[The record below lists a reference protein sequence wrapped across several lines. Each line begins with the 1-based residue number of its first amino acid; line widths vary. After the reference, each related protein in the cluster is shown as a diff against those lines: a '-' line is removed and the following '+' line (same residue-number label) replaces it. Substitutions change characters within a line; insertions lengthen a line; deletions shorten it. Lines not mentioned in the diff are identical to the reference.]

1 MTQRSLFQRLGP
13 AGPLALAAA
22 IFPLVGSI
30 FLYAYLPTTAAWL
43 RDHGLQGLAVYL
55 AGFVVLA
62 GLALMPTYIQA
73 ALGGF
78 AFGLAVGAPLAIG
91 GFVGASWL
99 GYEIARG
106 ASRQRVV
113 SVIDENPKWRAV
125 KEAFLG
131 SSPGFWRS
139 VGLVTLLRLPMTPFA
154 AINLLLASVRVPRLP
169 YLLGTLVGMAPRT
182 VLAVFVGSG
191 IHETFSKEAVKEA
204 GPPWA
209 MWVGVVVTG
218 VIVLYLGQVGN
229 QAIERVVKAQEAG
242 GKDQPSTPKP

>member
-1 MTQRSLFQRLGP
+1 VNLRTLFKRLGP

-22 IFPLVGSI
+22 VFPLVGSVL
-30 FLYAYLPTTAAWL
+30 LYAYLPTTASWL
-43 RDHGLQGLAVYL
+43 RDHGLQGYAVYVV
-55 AGFVVLA
+55 GFIVLA

-73 ALGGF
+73 ALGGY
-78 AFGLAVGAPLAIG
+78 AFGLAMGAPLAVG
-91 GFVGASWL
+91 GFLGASWQ
-99 GYEIARG
+99 GYEIART
-106 ASRQRVV
+106 ASRERVV
-113 SVIDENPKWRAV
+113 KVIDEDPKWRAV

-131 SSPGFWRS
+131 STPGFWRS

-182 VLAVFVGSG
+182 VLAVVVGSG
-191 IHETFSKEAVKEA
+191 IHDTFNKETLAKA

-209 MWVGVVVTG
+209 LWAGIVVTG

-229 QAIERVVKAQEAG
+229 RAIERVVKAQESG
-242 GKDQPSTPKP
+242 GQPPDPKA